1 MSAPDIPRE
10 PGTALTEF
18 GRRSRP
24 GPSHHPPSGTSGRLI
39 VALTVGAG
47 VAGVWLLFFPGQLPE
62 ATDIVGFP
70 IWANFNIDRYF
81 QVYNAIS
88 IVFPA
93 AAVAAYAALSLANRR
108 FHGGRLNDGAERD
121 RLQPSELDDGPSPV
135 PGRGARVMRAG
146 LVGSVLGLEI
156 AYTTATGGRG
166 FWLTAVLA
174 GAAYV
179 GLVSVA
185 AAGISIRRRRS
196 RYWDRHSA
204 VNALFVPLTILGL
217 YGISRATRVTVL
229 ANGNVDSFPWMPL
242 VVAAATAATAF
253 LWVAIRLSRAEGRR
267 ETVAQV
273 ERTAIMMV
281 AGPVLLF
288 VLVARIPGAFGRMDV
303 FHEGEWLAGARLV
316 GSGRF
321 PWRDLYFIHG
331 PLQDILAPL
340 TGMSVFEQSR
350 WGALAGFYTLFR
362 PAIVISFYLL
372 LVRLVRGDWIFL
384 AMTPAILPLGIDAR
398 FLLLPLALLL
408 LIGLLRRPGRLR
420 AMGLAA
426 FLVAQSVLVPET
438 APFALA
444 VGIVLVS
451 FELYHRE
458 QATGIVTSVPR
469 TLWFT
474 LGAGVTVLGW
484 AGYLVTRGAL
494 DDFLGYYLTFAGGH
508 ELTGGIPI
516 QWGTGGTGLF
526 LFGVVAPVASILVF
540 GLFFAARLR
549 GSRLTVQDW
558 AVAALALFVVYFYR
572 KFLSRADGH
581 VYQVLQVS
589 IPLILYVVYRTVAEV
604 ERPLGSEHGSRM
616 ARGLSRFRPLSLAVL
631 AIAFLVGPGPVL
643 RAAATMP
650 DHFSAQ
656 APEAPWLASL
666 GYSTDDAIDRAR
678 LEDLKAVLAALQNPS
693 GRIFDFT
700 NQPAVFH
707 YLLDY
712 QPASRYYHVTMA
724 TRLRTQRDLL
734 AELLEDPPEIAVFNA
749 TDGIPAWDE
758 IPNTVRHYEISD
770 FLLDR
775 YRPVVFAAGNLL
787 MLRKDL
793 DPPPAWRSSLD
804 LDARPIT
811 NDLYFR
817 TFPCDWGYAPNFLE
831 VDPPPAEAGAIELGL
846 QPAPESGLE
855 VDLPPGFRAYDWL
868 ELRSRSPL
876 QADAFLLTPGAAGRE
891 IKFRTQEGAG
901 TRYLVQVGSCP
912 QWHGYA
918 RTSLLLLHDRPQDI
932 LSLRLLRSGG
942 EDGAR

>member
-1 MSAPDIPRE
+1 MSAPDLPRE
-10 PGTALTEF
+10 PGTALAEF
-18 GRRSRP
+18 RRRSRP
-24 GPSHHPPSGTSGRLI
+24 GPSHHPPSGTMGRLI
-39 VALTVGAG
+39 VALTVGVG
-47 VAGVWLLFFPGQLPE
+47 VASLWLLFFPGQLPE

-81 QVYNAIS
+81 QVYYAIS

-93 AAVAAYAALSLANRR
+93 AAVASYAALTFAGRR
-108 FHGGRLNDGAERD
+108 FHGRRLKDERDRD
-121 RLQPSELDDGPSPV
+121 RLQPSEMADEPLPV
-135 PGRGARVMRAG
+135 PGRGARVARAA
-146 LVGSVLGLEI
+146 LVGSIFGLES
-156 AYTTATGGRG
+156 AYTTATGGWG
-166 FWLTAVLA
+166 FWLTAVLVA
-174 GAAYV
+174 VAYV
-179 GLVSVA
+179 ALVSVA
-185 AAGISIRRRRS
+185 AGISTRRGQG
-196 RYWDRHSA
+196 RYWDRLSA
-204 VNALFVPLTILGL
+204 VNALFVPLTLVGL
-217 YGISRATRVTVL
+217 YGISRSTRVTVL
-229 ANGNVDSFPWMPL
+229 ANGNVDSFPWMPP
-242 VVAAATAATAF
+242 VVAVGAAATAL
-253 LWVAIRLSRAEGRR
+253 LWVAIRLSGAEGRR
-267 ETVAQV
+267 ETFAQV
-273 ERTAIMMV
+273 ERTTIMMV

-288 VLVARIPGAFGRMDV
+288 VLIARIPGAFGRMDV

-331 PLQDILAPL
+331 PLQDILSPL
-340 TGMSVFEQSR
+340 TGMSIFEQSR
-350 WGALAGFYTLFR
+350 WGALAGFYMLFR

-372 LVRLVRGDWIFL
+372 LARLLRGDWVFL
-384 AMTPAILPLGIDAR
+384 AMTPAVVTLGLDAR

-408 LIGLLRRPGRLR
+408 LIGLLRKPGTLR
-420 AMGLAA
+420 AMGLAT

-444 VGIVLVS
+444 AGIVLVS

-458 QATGIVTSVPR
+458 QGSGIVASFPR

-474 LGAGVTVLGW
+474 LGSIVTVLGW
-484 AGYLVTRGAL
+484 AGYLVSRGAL

-516 QWGTGGTGLF
+516 QWGTGGAGLF
-526 LFGVVAPVASILVF
+526 LFAVVAPVASILVF
-540 GLFFAARLR
+540 GLFFAAWLR
-549 GSRLTVQDW
+549 RGRLTVQDW
-558 AVAALALFVVYFYR
+558 AVAALALFVAYFYR

-589 IPLILYVVYRTVAEV
+589 IPLILYVVYRAVAEV
-604 ERPLGSEHGSRM
+604 ERPVGGEHGPRM
-616 ARGLSRFRPLSLAVL
+616 AQGLLRFRPLSLAIL

-643 RAAATMP
+643 GAAATMP
-650 DHFSAQ
+650 DHFSAR
-656 APEAPWLASL
+656 APEPPWLASL

-678 LEDLKAVLAALQNPS
+678 LEDLKAVLAALPNPS

-707 YLLDY
+707 YLLGY

-724 TRLRTQRDLL
+724 TRLPTQRDLL
-734 AELLEDPPEIAVFNA
+734 AELLEDPPEIVVFNA
-749 TDGIPAWDE
+749 TDGMPAWDE

-787 MLRKDL
+787 MLRGDL
-793 DPPPAWRSSLD
+793 DPPPGWRSALD
-804 LDARPIT
+804 LSVRPIT

-831 VDPPPAEAGAIELGL
+831 VDPPPAEAGAIELRL
-846 QPAPESGLE
+846 QPAPGSGLE
-855 VDLPPGFRAYDWL
+855 VELPPGFRTYDWL
-868 ELRSRSPL
+868 ELRSRSPF
-876 QADAFLLTPGAAGRE
+876 QADAFLLTPGVAGRE
-891 IKFRTQEGAG
+891 ISFRTPEGAG

-932 LSLRLLRSGG
+932 LSLRLLRSGE